1 MEKEFIHI
9 KMEMFM
15 KANIKMI
22 TQKGKVFFIIKME
35 IEMKENLKEENLLEL
50 I

>member
-1 MEKEFIHI
+1 MERERIRI
-9 KMEMFM
+9 KMEIFM

-22 TQKGKVFFIIKME
+22 MRKEKESFIIKME
-35 IEMKENLKEENLLEL
+35 IEMKENLKLENLLEF